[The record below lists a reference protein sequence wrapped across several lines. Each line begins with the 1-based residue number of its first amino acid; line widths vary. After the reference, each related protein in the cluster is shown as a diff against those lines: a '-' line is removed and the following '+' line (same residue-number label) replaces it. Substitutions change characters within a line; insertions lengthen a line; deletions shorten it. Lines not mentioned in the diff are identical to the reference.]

1 LYNLRAFIS
10 RMHLGSG
17 YRKFARQQS
26 STPLASR
33 PPTTHM
39 GAPYFNLTQIRVQED
54 NTSSSL
60 VYEEITGNDMQG
72 QAGQG
77 IRKGMGGDDRET

>member
-1 LYNLRAFIS
+1 
-10 RMHLGSG
+10 
-17 YRKFARQQS
+17 
-26 STPLASR
+26 
-33 PPTTHM
+33 M